1 MTSITAIATAPR
13 AKSHLNMVHAILQAG
28 DSPVINPS
36 AINSATQAATTAGTI
51 IQNYVSTVLNQADL
65 SLPDVLPN
73 LPEHQKNAR
82 THATNWRDTV
92 QPQMISTNTDIVDF
106 SNTFSTYF
114 DPLAQLATQLQNNP
128 TDPQAIANFKT
139 GLQQLQAIVTTKQT
153 AAAAV
158 VTSLSG
164 FTDDLGADARNF
176 ASDFQTAEA
185 TLAGKDGQ
193 IAALGKQIDAIHE
206 AMNKDL
212 TMIAAG
218 SVAAVVGGLMI
229 AVGALAEIETA
240 GASTALIIGGLA
252 VVGAGAGVAI
262 AGGVDYSK
270 QTSALGTAITQ
281 KTTLQQQYAA
291 TKQVN
296 STVQNLSSQASAALT
311 AAGALLKGWQTL
323 GAQFVEFQGALDRS
337 QPDLGFFLMAQLNA
351 AKKDWDD
358 LGAYATKLLAFGQLS
373 TQTGS
378 TNAAGQLQATH
389 HIASLEV
396 ALKKAA

>member
-1 MTSITAIATAPR
+1 MNSATGLAIAPR
-13 AKSHLNMVHAILQAG
+13 ENIHLTIVHAILQAG
-28 DSPVINPS
+28 DSPVIDPS
-36 AINSATQAATTAGTI
+36 AINCATQAVTTAGTI

-114 DPLAQLATQLQNNP
+114 DPLAQLATQLQSNP
-128 TDPQAIANFKT
+128 QDAQAIANFKT
-139 GLQQLQAIVTTKQT
+139 GLQQLQAIVTKKET

-176 ASDFQTAEA
+176 ASDFTTAES

-193 IAALGKQIDAIHE
+193 IAALGKQIDAIHD
-206 AMNKDL
+206 AMNTDL

-218 SVAAVVGGLMI
+218 SVTAVVGGLMI
-229 AVGALAEIETA
+229 VVGALAEIPSG
-240 GASTALIIGGLA
+240 GASTALIVGGIV

-270 QTSALGTAITQ
+270 QTSDLGTAITQ
-281 KTTLQQQYAA
+281 QTTLQQQYAA

-323 GAQFVEFQGALDRS
+323 GAQFVEFQSALDRS

-378 TNAAGQLQATH
+378 TNSVGQLQATH
-389 HIASLEV
+389 HLASLQL